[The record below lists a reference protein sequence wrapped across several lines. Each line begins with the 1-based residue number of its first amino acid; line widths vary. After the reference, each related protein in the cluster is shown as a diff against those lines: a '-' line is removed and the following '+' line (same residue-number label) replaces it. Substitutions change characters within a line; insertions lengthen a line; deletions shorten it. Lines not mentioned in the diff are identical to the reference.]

1 MNINLKQN
9 AIIKGITLY
18 LVSQGINVS
27 GKAIDVTFTSGRKG
41 TGLSADVSIEDSDAQ
56 QVTHHIPGFSDADG
70 EPMGNQPKPTAVDA
84 AKVDAATAPFDVVQ
98 PDEDKVE
105 ISNPAAEAA
114 AVEDAEPVLL
124 NEALEDFTGEKVVE
138 EAQPKKTKNSL
149 FGN

>member
-84 AKVDAATAPFDVVQ
+84 VKVDAATAPFDVAQ
-98 PDEDKVE
+98 PVEDKVE

-114 AVEDAEPVLL
+114 AMEDAEPVLL

>member
-9 AIIKGITLY
+9 AIIKGIVLY
-18 LVSQGINVS
+18 LVSQGINVNR
-27 GKAIDVTFTSGRKG
+27 KVVDVAFTSGRKG
-41 TGLSADVSIEDSDAQ
+41 TGLSADVSIEDSNEHHVA
-56 QVTHHIPGFSDADG
+56 HHIPGFSDADE
-70 EPMGNQPKPTAVDA
+70 EPMGNQPKPKAVDT

-114 AVEDAEPVLL
+114 AMEDAEPVLL
-124 NEALEDFTGEKVVE
+124 NEALEDFTGEKVIE
-138 EAQPKKTKNSL
+138 DTQPKKVKNSL